1 MMTRILCMP
10 TLCADIFEQSGEILP
25 GGEALNFACIASRYD
40 HVKLSLLGAIGDDPA
55 GHRIIEVIDEYGI
68 DRQHVHVLPEG
79 RTATHMISIDEHGD
93 RYFKPGAW
101 DGGVLDI
108 YRLSDADAA
117 ALHAS
122 DVVFCTWFSP
132 NFREALELRKAGRFR
147 LAVDFDIERN
157 FAKMEAVLPFVD
169 FFMISGDDSVLPVAK
184 AWSEKYDGL
193 FNVTLA
199 ANGSVTYH
207 HGQEYRV
214 QAVPVKEVIDT
225 TGCGDSY
232 HAGFICSYVKDGDI
246 IAAMNEGSKVAS
258 ETLAHLGGF

>member
-1 MMTRILCMP
+1 MTCILCLP

-55 GHRIIEVIDEYGI
+55 GRRIIEVIDEHGI
-68 DRQHVHVLPEG
+68 QRDCVHVLPEG

-108 YRLSDADAA
+108 YRLSDEDAA
-117 ALHAS
+117 ALHS
-122 DVVFCTWFSP
+122 QDVVFVTYSSP
-132 NFREALELRKAGRFR
+132 NFMEVINIRKAGSFK
-147 LAVDFDIERN
+147 LAVDFDVFRDFDN
-157 FAKMEAVLPFVD
+157 MEKFLPWVD
-169 FFMISGDDSVLPVAK
+169 FFMISGDDNVLPVAK
-184 AWSEKYDGL
+184 AWSEKYGGL

-199 ANGSVTYH
+199 ARGSLTYH

-232 HAGFICSYVKDGDI
+232 HAGFVCSFMKDGDI
-246 IAAMNEGSKVAS
+246 LAAMNEGSKVAS
-258 ETLAHLGGF
+258 ETLSHLGGF